1 MKMTLE
7 KVLSGSRL
15 TAAESRE
22 IVMQMMEGRM
32 SREEMAAVLSVMAYR
47 GETAEEITG
56 FAQGMLAKAKN
67 VSLPFEVL
75 DTCGTGGDASGTYN
89 ISTASAIL
97 LSSLGV
103 KVAKHGNRSVS
114 SKTGSAD
121 VLEKLGVPFQN
132 SEKEAALSLQDHSLT
147 FFYAPVYHEA
157 MKNVAP
163 VRKAL
168 KQKTIFNLLGPLTNP
183 AQASRR
189 VIGVYSID
197 AARKMAEAS
206 MELPIERALFVAGED
221 GMDEFTVQGRTFVVE
236 KNGKNITE
244 YEYTPE
250 DAGLSRHS
258 INEAVVNTPSES
270 AALIKRIF
278 QREAPGAAV
287 DLLLLNAGAALYTAG
302 KTASIKEGVAA
313 AENALGKTVLA
324 HLEAMQREG
333 ANVG

>member
-1 MKMTLE
+1 
-7 KVLSGSRL
+7 
-15 TAAESRE
+15 
-22 IVMQMMEGRM
+22 
-32 SREEMAAVLSVMAYR
+32 MAAVLSVMAYR

-258 INEAVVNTPSES
+258 INEAVVNTP
-270 AALIKRIF
+270 
-278 QREAPGAAV
+278 
-287 DLLLLNAGAALYTAG
+287 
-302 KTASIKEGVAA
+302 
-313 AENALGKTVLA
+313 
-324 HLEAMQREG
+324 
-333 ANVG
+333 